1 MKIVTLLENTACR
14 EDVATGHGLSQYIE
28 TDTHKILLDMGP
40 GEDFAA
46 NAEKMGVDLSAV
58 DVAVLSHGHNDHS
71 GGLRAFF
78 SINHRA
84 RVYVHPA
91 AFGSYWAVEADGT
104 GKFLGLEDGLREEF
118 ADRFVEVSGVTVIDD
133 TLTLFD
139 TVDSAFPA
147 VDTSAR
153 LKEKTAEG
161 YTPDRFLHEH
171 NLIVREG
178 DKAVVFGGCAHRGI
192 VNIRDA
198 AAAILGREP
207 DALVSGFHLFNLTEG
222 NEQGDALIRAT
233 AEELNRGSAVCYT
246 GHCTGDH
253 AYGLMKEILGQKLEK
268 ISTGGVQEL

>member
-14 EDVATGHGLSQYIE
+14 EDVAFGHGLSQHIE
-28 TDTHKILLDMGP
+28 TANHKILLDMGP
-40 GEDFAA
+40 GADFAA
-46 NAEKMGVDLSAV
+46 NAEKLGVDLAAV

-71 GGLRAFF
+71 GGLQEFF
-78 SINHRA
+78 RINDHA
-84 RVYVHPA
+84 KVYVHPA

-104 GKFLGLEDGLREEF
+104 GKYLGLEEELRTEF
-118 ADRFVEVSGVTVIDD
+118 SHRFVEISGVTVIDD
-133 TLTLFD
+133 TLTMFD
-139 TVDSAFPA
+139 TVRSEFPA

-161 YTPDRFLHEH
+161 YVPDAFSHEH

-207 DALVSGFHLFNLTEG
+207 DALVSGFHLFNLTAG
-222 NEQGDALIRAT
+222 NEKGDALIRAT
-233 AEELNRGSAVCYT
+233 AEELSRGDAVCYT

-253 AYGLMKEILGQKLEK
+253 AYGLMKEILGDKLEK
-268 ISTGGVQEL
+268 ITTGGILEI

>member
-1 MKIVTLLENTACR
+1 MKIITLLENTACR
-14 EDVATGHGLSQYIE
+14 EDVTTGHGLSQYIE
-28 TDTHKILLDMGP
+28 TETHKILFDMGP
-40 GEDFAA
+40 GASFAE
-46 NAEKMGVDLSAV
+46 NADRLGVDLAEV
-58 DVAVLSHGHNDHS
+58 DIAILSHGHNDHS
-71 GGLRAFF
+71 GGLQEFFRRNSRAK
-78 SINHRA
+78 
-84 RVYVHPA
+84 VYVHPA

-118 ADRFVEVSGVTVIDD
+118 ADRFAAVSGVTVIDD
-133 TLTLFD
+133 TQTLFD
-139 TVDSAFPA
+139 TVGSAFPA
-147 VDTSAR
+147 VDTSVR

-171 NLIVREG
+171 NLILREG

-222 NEQGDALIRAT
+222 NEQGDALIRTT
-233 AEELNRGSAVCYT
+233 AEELNRGSVVCYT

-268 ISTGGVQEL
+268 ISTGGMLEL